1 MTKEEAKERCCN
13 NIPVAITNCG
23 KAEKVMIIGVSNTSE
38 EALIAFP
45 FRLNEEEIRIE
56 WVSLKYL
63 I

>member
-1 MTKEEAKERCCN
+1 MTKEEARDFCSN
-13 NIPVAITNCG
+13 NIPVSVIDHD
-23 KAEKVMIIGVSNTSE
+23 KATKVMIVGVSNTSE

-45 FRLNEEEIRIE
+45 FRLDEEEIRIE

>member
-13 NIPVAITNCG
+13 HIPVAITNSN
-23 KAEKVMIIGVSNTSE
+23 KAEKVMIVGVSNTSE

-45 FRLNEEEIRIE
+45 FRLDEEEIRIE
-56 WVSLKYL
+56 WVSLKNL